1 MNTQP
6 DQYIINIFSIGFVL
20 LVLYHAA
27 TTKNTTNIFTNDMV
41 DILYEVNPQQVN
53 NDIVPQKKA
62 KKHKTNKTKPK
73 YTEPDFDNY
82 LNKMLVDV
90 EQPQTETQTPQPIE
104 KTKDKLTQKTFTEL
118 HHDCVNALMS
128 LGMKKRES
136 VSTVIRIFN
145 KYDIQSIEDFIKKA
159 FVPDE
164 YYRSST

>member
-62 KKHKTNKTKPK
+62 KKHKTNKTKP
-73 YTEPDFDNY
+73 
-82 LNKMLVDV
+82 NKILVDV
-90 EQPQTETQTPQPIE
+90 EQPQTETQTPQLIE